1 MRPTHLIV
9 ALAPNLAQTGCGN
22 TPGGSGATSAG
33 SPAGNGPYEQFARA
47 LESRADCPLWTLH
60 RNGQTARAEI
70 VNIEGV
76 GLELRYT
83 RNRKPLVR
91 RTSTDG
97 AELLRD
103 AAIERFE
110 LEALGWR

>member
-1 MRPTHLIV
+1 MRAVTH
-9 ALAPNLAQTGCGN
+9 CG
-22 TPGGSGATSAG
+22 T
-33 SPAGNGPYEQFARA
+33 
-47 LESRADCPLWTLH
+47 LWTLH

-103 AAIERFE
+103 AAIERLNWRRWGGDDLLRHPLSTASCLISE
-110 LEALGWR
+110 LFRA

>member
-47 LESRADCPLWTLH
+47 LESRADCHDCSNCGTQLTNRAAITASERSDMNAKL
-60 RNGQTARAEI
+60 RENGCF
-70 VNIEGV
+70 
-76 GLELRYT
+76 
-83 RNRKPLVR
+83 
-91 RTSTDG
+91 TST
-97 AELLRD
+97 A
-103 AAIERFE
+103 
-110 LEALGWR
+110 